1 MTSMLATISE
11 QFTNASLAGTYALVG
26 IGRGGQTPT
35 ASVGVFTFDG
45 HGNVSGTEIKNA
57 AGLAFNDRQLVKS
70 SFRGTYTVDDNGSG
84 YGSTTMTAA
93 MSDGSSRQI
102 QTILLITKAESI
114 GSVKIAQELS
124 LMQQTVDPISGS
136 LMMYAATRHPDGGKF
151 SLASFQGTY
160 GGPGIARGNQTPAI
174 AIGIGAV
181 HFDGKGGF
189 TGVDVQNLPADLFHE
204 RRIATFDTSH
214 AKYTVN
220 EDGTGTIVG
229 DNNSQAQL
237 VITKARVVEGIK
249 VGLEY
254 FFVTNDLLPSTGNLV
269 TTFITKRL
277 P

>member
-11 QFTNASLAGTYALVG
+11 QFTTASLAGTYALVG
-26 IGRGGQTPT
+26 IGRGGQTPI
-35 ASVGVFTFDG
+35 ASVGIFTFDG
-45 HGNVSGTEIKNA
+45 QGHVSGSAIANV
-57 AGLAFNDRQLVKS
+57 AGTAFNERLLVKTAFS
-70 SFRGTYTVDDNGSG
+70 GTYTVDENGSG
-84 YGSTTMTAA
+84 YGSTAMLATA
-93 MSDGSSRQI
+93 SDGSSRNI
-102 QTILLITKAESI
+102 QTTLLITQAESI
-114 GSVKIAQELS
+114 GSGKIAQEFS
-124 LMQQTVDPISGS
+124 LMQQTVEPISGS
-136 LMMYAATRHPDGGKF
+136 LMMYSATRHPDGGKF

-189 TGVDVQNLPADLFHE
+189 TGVDVQNLPADLFQE
-204 RRIATFDTSH
+204 RRIATFDTAH

-237 VITKARVVEGIK
+237 VITKARVVDGIK